1 MPSSRNNTGNNS
13 ILQLLSRGDILH
25 KNNSSEN
32 KTEVKIT
39 NRHPEES
46 LLFS

>member
-1 MPSSRNNTGNNS
+1 MPSSRNNTDNNS
-13 ILQLLSRGDILH
+13 ILQLSRGDILH

-46 LLFS
+46 SLFS